1 MSLYV
6 VYYLSMHLTKVGIV
20 LFWLKSMNPFLHECF
35 SNFNMLVNQLG
46 ILLKCKFVITGS
58 VVELRLC
65 ISNWLPG
72 DASASLWTAF
82 KQQGS
87 KSLVLL
93 WVQVLNRFS
102 SAPLIPLPTPPIIPV
117 LPQQFVPPTNVRD
130 CIRLRGLPYA
140 ATIEDILDFLGEFS
154 TDIRTHGVHMVLN
167 HQVRK
172 SLTGKQICLFLSKT
186 SNKKVQMFISWIVSL
201 ERKI

>member
-1 MSLYV
+1 M
-6 VYYLSMHLTKVGIV
+6 
-20 LFWLKSMNPFLHECF
+20 
-35 SNFNMLVNQLG
+35 
-46 ILLKCKFVITGS
+46 
-58 VVELRLC
+58 
-65 ISNWLPG
+65 
-72 DASASLWTAF
+72 
-82 KQQGS
+82 
-87 KSLVLL
+87 
-93 WVQVLNRFS
+93 LNRFS

-172 SLTGKQICLFLSKT
+172 SLIRKHVRLLFPGIKGPLLLKGANSLWFYIKCL
-186 SNKKVQMFISWIVSL
+186 
-201 ERKI
+201 RKDLTVNLRSILVVPHKECRHYYDN